1 MVKSYIENICKKYPR
16 VLFLLKRFNHKNE
29 RPLRKL
35 IILLM
40 IFFLFNFVFCLT
52 NLFGEAQNAE
62 ELAIRYSPVLRFTGN
77 EKFYPT
83 TIDYFISRASL
94 FDHSNGATVD
104 SSPTPETLGSY
115 VSTNLYLNHDLETFE
130 AIASD
135 YSLQAELNGYHI
147 YAKVAITGSS
157 TVIQYWLFY
166 VFNNGPLNDHQGDF
180 EVIEVF
186 LDSSDNPQI
195 TLYSQHFTG
204 QNTDWNEVEKIDT
217 HPVVY
222 VAEGSH
228 ANYFRSY
235 QGKIGFESDIV
246 GNDGL
251 TINFDRT
258 SIIMLQDQ
266 SWLNFAGR
274 WGYWGTEAEVALGRA
289 GPHGPVFN
297 QDGIRWAQ
305 PEEYLSQTLTVN
317 GTYFIIAW
325 FAANFLLLFVIYLLG
340 RGGWKIFN
348 IYRMIK
354 KGRLGVW
361 KFLKSKGAIF
371 LVLGIISILIAFFA
385 LFLPWYIISAS
396 SETSPL
402 AQEEPVDLMKVDG
415 VNGVSVNLFFGSAE
429 STSGYRNVFSTQL
442 PFSII
447 FVAGLVLL
455 ILDIIAIKSG
465 PKLGRKFIIGAII
478 SLIPF
483 ILILVF
489 IAMLPTFLPWASML
503 LPGQELP
510 PQLETMVTS
519 ISTNPIAGTTSQ
531 SFEVVGITT
540 VNWGFSLGAYLFL
553 FAAILR
559 IISGVLLLG
568 TGEFSQTIETSQQ
581 KNRST
586 PKTKSKKNNS
596 KIKTR

>member
-1 MVKSYIENICKKYPR
+1 MLKSYIENIQKIPLGFG
-16 VLFLLKRFNHKNE
+16 LFKTFNN
-29 RPLRKL
+29 RNT
-35 IILLM
+35 IILLT
-40 IFFLFNFVFCLT
+40 IFLFTNF
-52 NLFGEAQNAE
+52 LFYLASPIGEAQSAE
-62 ELAIRYSPVLRFTGN
+62 ELAVRYSPVLRFTDN

-83 TIDYFISRASL
+83 TIDYFVSRASL
-94 FDHSNGATVD
+94 IDHSSGAIVD
-104 SSPTPETLGSY
+104 SSPNPESLGFYTS
-115 VSTNLYLNHDLETFE
+115 SNLYLNHDLETFE
-130 AIASD
+130 DIATD
-135 YSLQAELNGYHI
+135 YSLEAELNGYHI
-147 YAKVAITGSS
+147 YANVANTGSS
-157 TVIQYWLFY
+157 TIIQYWLFY

-180 EVIEVF
+180 ELVVVF
-186 LDSSDNPQI
+186 LDSLDDPQ
-195 TLYSQHFTG
+195 TVLYSQHFAG
-204 QNTDWNEVEKIDT
+204 QNAAWSEVEKVES

-246 GNDGL
+246 GSDGI
-251 TINFDRT
+251 TINFDQT
-258 SIIMLQDQ
+258 SITMLQGQ

-289 GPHGPVFN
+289 GPYGPVFN

-305 PEEYLSQTLTVN
+305 PQEYLGQTLTVN
-317 GTYFIIAW
+317 GLYFIIAW
-325 FAANFLLLFVIYLLG
+325 FAANFLLLFVVYLLV
-340 RGGWKIFN
+340 RGGWKVLS
-348 IYRMIK
+348 IYRMKK
-354 KGRLGVW
+354 KGRLWVW
-361 KFLKSKGAIF
+361 KFLKSKDAIF

-396 SETSPL
+396 SETGPL
-402 AQEEPVDLMKVDG
+402 AQEEPVDLMTVDG
-415 VNGVSVNLFFGSAE
+415 VNGVSVNLFFGSSE

-447 FVAGLVLL
+447 FAASLVLL
-455 ILDIIAIKSG
+455 MLDIIAIKSG
-465 PKLGRKFIIGAII
+465 KKLGRKFIIGAII
-478 SLIPF
+478 SLVPF

-519 ISTNPIAGTTSQ
+519 IATNPIAGTTSQ
-531 SFEVVGITT
+531 NFEVVGVTT

-559 IISGVLLLG
+559 IISGVLMQG
-568 TGEFSQTIETSQQ
+568 TGEFTQKIQTSPQ
-581 KNRST
+581 KSKPI
-586 PKTKSKKNNS
+586 PKTKPKKN
-596 KIKTR
+596 